1 MCIRD
6 STKQL
11 RNIWKAA
18 RNFEIDTF
26 PLMDRLLVQMLYTHT
41 TVGDKEEIF
50 EEYCKNASGTKVQ
63 LAYLSYCSFEYFA
76 KERLTDERVFAHIT
90 QLYRLGEQVN
100 DACKLALLKY
110 YADERSKRTE
120 KVKSMLREFLVDF
133 MHRNTYFRFFAKY
146 VDLVPEISDY
156 LDKTIIEYRTDP
168 GYRVM
173 LHYILENGQDTDDT
187 YHTEE
192 MRNMFGGVF
201 TREFILFFGE
211 NLQYYITEEMNGKEV
226 LTASDSLSVS
236 DTSDNHIESRYTMLN
251 DMVVSRTVK
260 DDNTLLDI
268 MREYVE
274 ADAFAHKVFKL
285 R

>member
-1 MCIRD
+1 M
-6 STKQL
+6 
-11 RNIWKAA
+11 
-18 RNFEIDTF
+18 E
-26 PLMDRLLVQMLYTHT
+26 RLIIQMLYTHT
-41 TVGDKEEIF
+41 TVGEKEEIF
-50 EEYCKNASGTKVQ
+50 EEYSKNATGTRVS

-76 KERLTDERVFAHIT
+76 KERITDEKVFDHIT
-90 QLYRLGEQVN
+90 EMYRLGEPVN

-110 YADERSKRTE
+110 YAEDKSKRTE
-120 KVKSMLREFLVDF
+120 KIKAMLKEFIVDF
-133 MHRNTYFRFFAKY
+133 MHRNTYFRFFGKY
-146 VDLVPEISDY
+146 ADLVPEISDY
-156 LDKTIIEYRTDP
+156 LDKTIIEYRTNP
-168 GYRVM
+168 NYRVM
-173 LHYILENGQDTDDT
+173 LHYILEDGREGDGN

-211 NLQYYITEEMNGKEV
+211 NLQYYITEEQNGKEV

-236 DTSDNHIESRYTMLN
+236 DTSDSRIESRYTMLN

-274 ADAFAHKVFKL
+274 ADAFAHRVFKL